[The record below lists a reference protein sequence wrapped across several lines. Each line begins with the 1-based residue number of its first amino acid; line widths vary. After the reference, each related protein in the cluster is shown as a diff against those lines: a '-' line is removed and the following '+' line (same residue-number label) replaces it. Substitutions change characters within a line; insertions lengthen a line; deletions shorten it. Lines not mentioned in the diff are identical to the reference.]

1 MKKVLVVLAAVAF
14 VATMASCKKT
24 CTCTGYANGVAV
36 AESATEVE
44 LDGTT
49 YKKCSDMT
57 SVITVDGKETGT
69 KCE

>member
-1 MKKVLVVLAAVAF
+1 MKKVLVIFAAVAF
-14 VATMASCKKT
+14 VATLASCKKT
-24 CTCTGYANGVAV
+24 CTCTGIANGVEV

-57 SVITVDGKETGT
+57 SVITIDGKETGT